1 MREQKMIEPDKGQ
14 NIPYLLSVL
23 QVLTLGFIILS
34 FSGCI
39 DNTAKNELKT
49 PDLVFRM
56 ALQPNEV
63 SRVWEVSNLVRNEL
77 ERRSNGRIKVMFY
90 SAGVLGNE
98 SQLLE
103 TCYLGILEMVQV
115 TSSVVTTLDPTF
127 DTFDMPY
134 LFINEAHHQKV
145 LNGSIGKEVLDGLA
159 KNKLQGLGFYSCGF
173 RNIYANKAINSPE
186 DLQGMKIR
194 VMESPVMIEAL
205 NSMGASATP
214 LSASEVFTSL
224 KTGVVDGAE
233 NNPNVYVSTAHN
245 EAVKYYS
252 LTRHFAN
259 QHVLVANKKW
269 LDRVKEEYPDLHE
282 LIVTVPDEIKAEYNR
297 LWDEAVQE
305 AFQSIKE
312 QDGVITD
319 LSQENI
325 LKFVEKVQP
334 VYESKKATVPPE
346 LVKRIRKEAGL

>member
-1 MREQKMIEPDKGQ
+1 MREQKMIEPDSNQ
-14 NIPYLLSVL
+14 NIYYIRSVL
-23 QVLTLGFIILS
+23 RNLCLGFFIIVLW
-34 FSGCI
+34 GCK
-39 DNTAKNELKT
+39 DNASKSELKK

-63 SRVWEVSNLVRNEL
+63 SRVWEVSNLVKDEL

-90 SAGVLGNE
+90 GSGVLGNE

-103 TCYLGILEMVQV
+103 TCYLGIIEMVQV

-134 LFINEAHHQKV
+134 LFIDEAHHQKV
-145 LNGSIGKEVLDGLA
+145 LNGSIGKELLDGLA

-173 RNIYANKAINSPE
+173 RNIYANKAITSPE

-269 LDRVKEEYPDLHE
+269 LDRVKVEYPDLHE

-325 LKFVEKVQP
+325 LKFVDKVQP
-334 VYESKKATVPPE
+334 VYESKKSTVPPD